1 MAYSVQEQLQAL
13 VVEESRVQQLARDVG
28 EREERLAR
36 KEDDLKKKEQELLIR
51 EKLLSEKEAE
61 VGKRETEV
69 SLREETLSSRE
80 ERVREMERLACEA
93 HKSLVQCME
102 QEVEQRV
109 AEMMGGQREE
119 AEHTERCLK
128 EKNRETQRLRK
139 CNDSLRQANNSLKKE
154 VSKSLKEVS
163 KAIFSSPG
171 REVLW
176 WGLEWD

>member
-1 MAYSVQEQLQAL
+1 MQAL

-28 EREERLAR
+28 GREERLAK
-36 KEDDLKKKEQELLIR
+36 KEDDLKKEEQELLIR
-51 EKLLSEKEAE
+51 GKLLSEREAG

-69 SLREETLSSRE
+69 SLREERLSSRE

-109 AEMMGGQREE
+109 EEMVGGQREE

-128 EKNRETQRLRK
+128 EKNREIQRLRK
-139 CNDSLRQANNSLKKE
+139 CNDAMRQANNSLKKD
-154 VSKSLKEVS
+154 VSEAVLSNS
-163 KAIFSSPG
+163 G
-171 REVLW
+171 HEVLW
-176 WGLEWD
+176 WEWD